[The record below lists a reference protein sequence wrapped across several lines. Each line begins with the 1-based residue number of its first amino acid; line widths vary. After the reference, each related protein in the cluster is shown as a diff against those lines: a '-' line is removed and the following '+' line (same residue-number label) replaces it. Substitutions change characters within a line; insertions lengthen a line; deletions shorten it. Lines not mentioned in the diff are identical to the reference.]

1 MDLWDK
7 MKNVANDAANAL
19 NDAARDVSSGA
30 KEMSEKSR
38 LRRAIKNEEQKISS
52 CYRAIGEKLFNESS
66 AAPAGYEE
74 QFNNIR
80 NSNNEIQ
87 RLQNELSAIENSA
100 KCPKCGARITSN
112 QRFCQS
118 CGNNLG

>member
-7 MKNVANDAANAL
+7 VKNVANDAANAL
-19 NDAARDVSSGA
+19 NDAARDVSTGA

-38 LRRAIKNEEQKISS
+38 LKRAIKNEEQKISN
-52 CYRAIGEKLFNESS
+52 CYRTIGEKFFNENS

-80 NSNNEIQ
+80 NSNAEIQ
-87 RLQNELSAIENSA
+87 RLQGELSAIENSA
-100 KCPKCGARITSN
+100 KCPKCGARVTPD

-118 CGNNLG
+118 CGNSL